1 MLKKDNKKAHIS
13 NTLAGGEIQAL
24 QSAKADQHRDRITR
38 FATLKH
44 RAKNQENY
52 LFTLAKFKENYEKDV
67 KNEESI
73 KALKSAHKLNECGNY
88 LLFKNFYTIG
98 EVKLSKLRTCGQHL
112 LCPFCAAIRASRAIQ
127 KYVERIDQVLQ
138 ENRKLKPVLITL
150 TVKNGS
156 DLAER
161 SEHLMKSFRTLL
173 DRRRDYEKKGRGFNE
188 FCKVQGAMY
197 SYENTYNE
205 KTVEWHPHI
214 HMFAL
219 VDQWIDQQEFSEYWH
234 SLTRDSMVVDVRRA
248 RKEKGHGYSKAAAE
262 VCKYALKFGDLSVE
276 NTWEAFKV
284 LKGKRLT
291 GSFGLLW
298 GVKIPENLADEM
310 PDDQDLPYLE
320 MLYKFVYGK
329 NSHYDLAMTRMVEPQ
344 AKIERMSEE
353 EATTDRH
360 DMREIERVAIKDG
373 RGALRAERAR
383 IGASAPQHGRKKQHW
398 QVSPYVRVRTRTR
411 IRQWD
416 GFLYN
421 IDLFPYVENKVL
433 AFCSK

>member
-13 NTLAGGEIQAL
+13 EALAGGEIQAL
-24 QSAKADQHRDRITR
+24 QSANADQHRDRITR

-52 LFTLAKFKENYEKDV
+52 LFTLAQFKDNYEKDV

-73 KALKSAHKLNECGNY
+73 KALKSAQKLNECGNY

-127 KYVERIDQVLQ
+127 KYVERIDQVLK

-156 DLAER
+156 NLAER

-173 DRRRDYEKKGRGFNE
+173 GRRRDYEKKGRGYNE

-197 SYENTYNE
+197 SYENTFNE
-205 KTVEWHPHI
+205 KTGEWHPHI

-234 SLTRDSMVVDVRRA
+234 SVTGDSMVVDVRRA
-248 RKEKGHGYSKAAAE
+248 KKEKGHGYSKAAAE

-276 NTWEAFKV
+276 KTWEAFKV

-298 GVKIPENLADEM
+298 GVKIPDTMTDDM
-310 PDDQDLPYLE
+310 PDDKTLPYIE
-320 MLYKFVYGK
+320 MLYKFAYGK
-329 NSHYDLAMTRMVEPQ
+329 KSYYDLAITRHVEPKAQ
-344 AKIERMSEE
+344 
-353 EATTDRH
+353 TND
-360 DMREIERVAIKDG
+360 V
-373 RGALRAERAR
+373 GALPDE
-383 IGASAPQHGRKKQHW
+383 GSQSGRLT
-398 QVSPYVRVRTRTR
+398 RVRIKAHWRIPPATRVRISER
-411 IRQWD
+411 IRRWD
-416 GFLYN
+416 GIMYN
-421 IDLFPYVENKVL
+421 VDLFPYVERRLL
-433 AFCSK
+433 AFIE

>member
-1 MLKKDNKKAHIS
+1 MAKKDNKKAHIS
-13 NTLAGGEIQAL
+13 DDLAVDEIQAL
-24 QSAKADQHRDRITR
+24 QSADADKHRDRITR

-52 LFTLAKFKENYEKDV
+52 LFTLAQFKENYEKDV
-67 KNEESI
+67 KNQESI
-73 KALKSAHKLNECGNY
+73 NALKSAQKLNECGNY

-98 EVKLSKLRTCGQHL
+98 EVKLAKLRTCGQHL

-127 KYVERIDQVLQ
+127 RYVERIDQVLQ

-161 SEHLMKSFRTLL
+161 SEHLMKSFRKLL

-197 SYENTYNE
+197 SYENTFNE
-205 KTVEWHPHI
+205 KTGEWHPHI

-234 SLTRDSMVVDVRRA
+234 SITGDSMVVDVRRA
-248 RKEKGHGYSKAAAE
+248 KKEKGHGYSKAAAE

-276 NTWEAFKV
+276 KTWEAFKV

-298 GVKIPENLADEM
+298 GVKIPDTMTDDM
-310 PDDQDLPYLE
+310 PEGDLPYLE
-320 MLYKFVYGK
+320 MLYKFAYGK
-329 NSHYDLAMTRMVEPQ
+329 KSYYDLAITRHVEPQ
-344 AKIERMSEE
+344 PNEQARCEGTQSRAASESVSDSGVDDV
-353 EATTDRH
+353 AYRVRTSSRH
-360 DMREIERVAIKDG
+360 A
-373 RGALRAERAR
+373 
-383 IGASAPQHGRKKQHW
+383 RKKPHW
-398 QVSPYVRVRTRTR
+398 RVSPSTRVRVRQR
-411 IRQWD
+411 IRRWD
-416 GFLYN
+416 GYLYN
-421 IDLFPYVENKVL
+421 IDLFPYVEHRLL
-433 AFCSK
+433 AFIEG